1 MDEDLSIINQRTQN
15 EKIKNF
21 FINNKKKI
29 IIFITII
36 IVSFLCFF
44 GYGEYK
50 YIKKKQI
57 SDYYNSIII
66 DFSNEN
72 RDLVAKKLKD
82 IVREKDQTYSPLALY
97 FLELLAFP

>member
-36 IVSFLCFF
+36 IVSLLCFF

-50 YIKKKQI
+50 YTKKNKFQT
-57 SDYYNSIII
+57 III
-66 DFSNEN
+66 
-72 RDLVAKKLKD
+72 
-82 IVREKDQTYSPLALY
+82 
-97 FLELLAFP
+97 LL

>member
-36 IVSFLCFF
+36 IVSLLCFF
-44 GYGEYK
+44 GYGEYN
-50 YIKKKQI
+50 IQKKQI

-66 DFSNEN
+66 DFLMKIRLSCQE
-72 RDLVAKKLKD
+72 A
-82 IVREKDQTYSPLALY
+82 
-97 FLELLAFP
+97 

>member
-21 FINNKKKI
+21 FKNNKKKI
-29 IIFITII
+29 VIFITII
-36 IVSFLCFF
+36 IVSLLCFF

-50 YIKKKQI
+50 YTKKKQI

-66 DFSNEN
+66 
-72 RDLVAKKLKD
+72 
-82 IVREKDQTYSPLALY
+82 LY
-97 FLELLAFP
+97 IITFQIIYLPA